1 MLTMCS
7 SHAYQLFFTCLTHV
21 YHMFTTCLRNIHHVF
36 YIMFTAC
43 SYNFMPIRTVFC
55 SHFTL
60 AVDQVLTF
68 APLSEQCPHIS
79 PHIHSQ
85 CLDCFSLPAVL
96 VPRTISLRPL
106 LLLVLSTPLSQI
118 YFTTALTLY
127 VSLPA
132 RCLGRMVRATRNSA
146 HAS

>member
-1 MLTMCS
+1 MRLLLA
-7 SHAYQLFFTCLTHV
+7 HATCLSRVQRGFRVLATCTCFLFKAHRNV
-21 YHMFTTCLRNIHHVF
+21 FTTCL
-36 YIMFTAC
+36 
-43 SYNFMPIRTVFC
+43 YNLMPIRTVFC

-118 YFTTALTLY
+118 YFTT
-127 VSLPA
+127 
-132 RCLGRMVRATRNSA
+132 
-146 HAS
+146 